1 MGQNTYKVERNETH
15 GLIGVSQVQWP
26 CLCKQ
31 VDSLK
36 SNGNLVWSSADNL
49 LDLELSTLVQNV

>member
-31 VDSLK
+31 QIDSLK
-36 SNGNLVWSSADNL
+36 SYWNLVWSSTDNL
-49 LDLELSTLVQNV
+49 LDL